1 MATILTIL
9 FIVIC
14 PLIIFVVLVQD
25 PKGGGLAGVLG
36 GAGGTAAFGAKTAD
50 VVMKTTVA
58 LGILFFLL
66 ALGLGLCLKEP
77 AAAVKTDLGAE
88 ETVEAPA
95 AAEEA
100 QAGEQADEAES
111 APAATGEPAEAPAA
125 EPPAGEGAETG
136 PAEEAPA
143 PAPAGAGTQ

>member
-1 MATILTIL
+1 MVTILTIL

-66 ALGLGLCLKEP
+66 ALGLGLRLKEP
-77 AAAVKTDLGAE
+77 SAAVKTDLGAE

-95 AAEEA
+95 AAEE
-100 QAGEQADEAES
+100 EQADEAES
-111 APAATGEPAEAPAA
+111 PAAAEEPAETPTA
-125 EPPAGEGAETG
+125 EPPAGEDAETG
-136 PAEEAPA
+136 PAEDVTA
-143 PAPAGAGTQ
+143 PAPAGAGTE